1 MTSAEARKC
10 PMYPMERPDPLAPP
24 PEFKRLRDEEPVS
37 KVQLWDGSTAWL
49 VTSYDLAREVYKD
62 TRFSSSPEMPGFP
75 LFSPGSAV
83 VKKQDRSLLRMDPPE
98 HRVHRK
104 MLVPEFSPRRSETYL
119 PDIRA
124 EVESCVKSMLAKEPP
139 VDFVK
144 EFALPVPS
152 LVICKLLGVPY
163 EEHEAFHRHSRIRV
177 SQASTPDDVA
187 EANKALMD
195 LLDKLVT
202 RKESEPEDDL
212 ISRLVIAAQDGEK
225 RLSHDELVMMAV
237 LMLFAGHET
246 TANMLSLSV
255 LTLLRHPEQ
264 LDELRAD
271 PSLMP
276 AAVEELMRFLS
287 IAHVSPARA
296 ATEDIEVGGK
306 LIRAG
311 EGVIIPLIAANWD
324 EQAFPEPER
333 FDIHRSGVRNQ
344 IGFGYGVHQ
353 CIGQTLARLELQV
366 GLRGVIEGI
375 PTLRLAADID
385 DLPFKHEALFY
396 GLDELPVAW

>member
-1 MTSAEARKC
+1 MTTDNAQQI
-10 PMYPMERPDPLAPP
+10 PTYPMRRPDPMAPP
-24 PEFKRLRDEEPVS
+24 PDYKRLRAEQPVS
-37 KVQLWDGSTAWL
+37 RVQLWDGSIAWL

-62 TRFSSSPEMPGFP
+62 TRFSSNPEKPGFP

-98 HRVHRK
+98 HRAHRK
-104 MLVPEFSPRRSETYL
+104 MLVPEFSPRRSESYL

-124 EVESCVKSMLAKEPP
+124 VVEESVKGMLAQEPP

-163 EEHEAFHRHSRIRV
+163 EDHDEFHLHSKIRV
-177 SQASTPDDVA
+177 SQASTPEEVGA
-187 EANKALMD
+187 ANKALMD
-195 LLDKLVT
+195 MLDVLVT
-202 RKESEPEDDL
+202 RKESAPEDDL
-212 ISRLVIAAQDGEK
+212 ISRLIIGGREGSEG
-225 RLSHDELVMMAV
+225 LSHDELVMMAV

-255 LTLLRHPEQ
+255 LTLLQHPDQ
-264 LDELRAD
+264 LGELRAD

-276 AAVEELMRFLS
+276 GAVEELMRYLS

-296 ATEDIEVGGK
+296 ATVDIELGGQ
-306 LIRAG
+306 LIREG
-311 EGVIIPLIAANWD
+311 EGVIIPLMAANWD
-324 EQAFPEPER
+324 DAAFPDPER
-333 FDIHRSGVRNQ
+333 FNIHRKDVRNQ

-353 CIGQTLARLELQV
+353 CVGQTLARLELQV
-366 GLRGVIEGI
+366 ALQGVIDGI
-375 PTLRLAADID
+375 PTLRLAAPVE

-396 GLDELPVAW
+396 GLYELPVAW